1 VVPIRADLTLRP
13 PAAELIDAFAARYRN
28 PATARKHH
36 GQLTA
41 LFAATGRTHPSQL
54 TETDVLAWCG
64 TAGLSN
70 NTVRNRLS
78 GVCTF
83 LRWAARTGHA
93 DPGLAGA
100 LASRD
105 NPLKYSTPRLYGKVE
120 AAHPARWLTHDQ
132 AYNRL
137 LGTCDTT
144 TEVGLR
150 DAVILR
156 LGLSGMRVTEI
167 ANLSVRSLLL
177 DNDPPEVFWTGKGN
191 RARRFVPG
199 PALIELLNRYLGIYQ
214 QHLGR
219 PLEPNDSLL
228 CRRVS
233 GPTNGGL
240 DWGRPLTNT
249 NKIRNLVATHARA
262 AGLGHVAP
270 HDLRRSAAGILHR
283 ATGNDGGHLF
293 DLLDIQQVLGH
304 ADPATTMRSY
314 LEPLNTA
321 VQVRAATLLD

>member
-1 VVPIRADLTLRP
+1 VVPIRADLALRP
-13 PAAELIDAFAARYRN
+13 SAADLIDAFTARYRN
-28 PATARKHH
+28 RATARKHR

-54 TETDVLAWCG
+54 TETDILTWCG
-64 TAGLSN
+64 SAGLSN

-83 LRWAARTGHA
+83 LRWAARNGHA
-93 DPGLAGA
+93 DPALADA

-105 NPLKYSTPRLYGKVE
+105 NPLKHSTPRLYGKVQ
-120 AAHPARWLTHDQ
+120 ATHPARWLTHDQ
-132 AYNRL
+132 AYTQL
-137 LGTCDTT
+137 LATCDTAT
-144 TEVGLR
+144 DVGLR
-150 DAVILR
+150 DAIILR
-156 LGLSGMRVTEI
+156 LGLSGMRVNEI
-167 ANLSVRSLLL
+167 SNLTIRSLLL
-177 DNDPPEVFWTGKGN
+177 RNDPPEISWTGKGN

-199 PALIELLNRYLGIYQ
+199 PALTGLLNRYLVVYE

-219 PLEPNDSLL
+219 SLQANDALL

-240 DWGRPLTNT
+240 DWGRPLANT
-249 NKIRNLVATHARA
+249 NKIRNLVAAHART
-262 AGLGHVAP
+262 AGLGHLAP

-283 ATGNDGGHLF
+283 ATGSDGGHLF

-321 VQVRAATLLD
+321 VQVRAATILD